1 MSIKEEKHD
10 DWEPE
15 RTDVIKEL
23 EALQAR
29 LALAGGGKIIITS
42 DSYNI
47 KLGKEHEDE

>member
-10 DWEPE
+10 DWKPE
-15 RTDVIKEL
+15 KTDVIKEL

-29 LALAGGGKIIITS
+29 LAIVGGGKIIITS
-42 DSYNI
+42 TSYSI